1 MAKPST
7 QTIVQAILKTTP
19 DATAA
24 EIAKKAK
31 AKGVAASTEWI
42 MEVVY
47 RLRGAAKKAA
57 LPAKAVAPVAAVRP
71 ARPRPSPAAA
81 VSPVAATADLTGV
94 LANVALVHRVV
105 AACGGVEP
113 ARQAAE
119 AVRACGGVAEFLQ
132 HLDLVAGLQAAPPA

>member
-1 MAKPST
+1 MEKPT
-7 QTIVQAILKTTP
+7 TREVVQAILKTSPT
-19 DATAA
+19 ATAD

-31 AKGVAASTEWI
+31 AKGLNASADWI
-42 MEVVY
+42 KDVVY
-47 RLRGAAKKAA
+47 RLRGAAKKAQ
-57 LPAKAVAPVAAVRP
+57 PAKSVAPAAAVRP
-71 ARPRPSPAAA
+71 PRPRPAA
-81 VSPVAATADLTGV
+81 VAAATAASVPDLTGV

-132 HLDLVAGLQAAPPA
+132 HLDLVAGLQTPPPV